1 MRQTR
6 TRLAIWVVVAATLA
20 AACALPGRANPRDV
34 EARISGF
41 LIAVRDR
48 ADGSGWDH
56 LLGDVRA
63 SYPGGRS
70 AWMEAV
76 GGRDTSGLTW
86 QIDDVSV
93 DDYVGCA
100 RVDFGTSRD
109 SVPTSLFDKQLPP
122 MARVASDV
130 AAGVLFICATIG
142 PLPLDAGIHGVG

>member
-1 MRQTR
+1 MHRAR

-20 AACALPGRANPRDV
+20 AACAFPREANPRDV

-56 LLGDVRA
+56 LRSDVRA

-70 AWMEAV
+70 AWIEAV

-86 QIDDVSV
+86 RIEDVSV
-93 DDYVGCA
+93 DDDIGCA

-109 SVPTSLFDKQLPP
+109 SIPTTLFDKQLPP

-130 AAGVLFICATIG
+130 ADGVLFICAKIG